1 MLLSIHKHLFIDV
14 CACNYDLYKEFINM
28 VRLEYVE
35 IMSKMRNIRCIA
47 DARFYSHKLLGIV
60 SNFSENEMIYLC
72 RNLLLI
78 SKTDITIPLSTYQPY
93 IDQIV
98 LYDKTLLGL

>member
-14 CACNYDLYKEFINM
+14 CDCNYELYKEFINM

-35 IMSKMRNIRCIA
+35 IISKLLNVTCVV
-47 DARFYSHKLLGIV
+47 DVRFYTHKLLGIV

-78 SKTDITIPLSTYQPY
+78 SKPDITISLSTYQPY
-93 IDQIV
+93 IDQII